1 MRPDSSDSLNVTEM
15 ALDGFC
21 RFGNRLN
28 ESPPD
33 AVFKNAPQRAHAI
46 PPSDFLPLGIGAPV
60 AGDGDLVEVGST
72 RGPDLVAD
80 GGPEFSGWCL
90 FGPM

>member
-21 RFGNRLN
+21 RFGSRLN

-46 PPSDFLPLGIGAPV
+46 PPSDFLALGVGASV
-60 AGDGDLVEVGST
+60 VGDGDLVDAGAT

-80 GGPEFSGWCL
+80 GVPEIRTRC
-90 FGPM
+90 